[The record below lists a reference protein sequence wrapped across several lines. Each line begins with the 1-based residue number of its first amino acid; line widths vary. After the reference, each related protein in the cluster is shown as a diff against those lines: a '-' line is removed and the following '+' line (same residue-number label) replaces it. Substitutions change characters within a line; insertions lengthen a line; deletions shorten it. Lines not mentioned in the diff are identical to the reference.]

1 MISLSS
7 LLWHINH
14 WTISTTWLKVS
25 FLFTGMNSILFM
37 ICGWKTSKTATTNS
51 MMVSHTKLYRSSKN
65 SMGRYLEC
73 KKMADLA
80 KEDGDPVKYEIAYK
94 RWVLFLSDPTFPVEN
109 ATKFDSADQRL
120 YDVINPAGNNFPFQY
135 KLTSTITKNV
145 LRFLCLIAASKKS
158 SWSRN
163 RPVRRFS
170 YMNYK
175 WRYHW

>member
-7 LLWHINH
+7 LLRHINH

-25 FLFTGMNSILFM
+25 FLFTGKNSILFM

-51 MMVSHTKLYRSSKN
+51 MMVSHMKLYRSLKN
-65 SMGRYLEC
+65 SMGRYLKSV
-73 KKMADLA
+73 KKWLIRQRKMVILSNMRSRTNG
-80 KEDGDPVKYEIAYK
+80 EYCSCLI
-94 RWVLFLSDPTFPVEN
+94 LHFLLRMQQ
-109 ATKFDSADQRL
+109 FDSADQRL

-163 RPVRRFS
+163 RPVQRFS

-175 WRYHW
+175 WR